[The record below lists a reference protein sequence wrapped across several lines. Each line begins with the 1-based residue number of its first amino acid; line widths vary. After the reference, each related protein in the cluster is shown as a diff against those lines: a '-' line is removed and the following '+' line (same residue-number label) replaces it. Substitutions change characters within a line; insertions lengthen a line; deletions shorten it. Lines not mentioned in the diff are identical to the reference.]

1 MCNDLHSDHIVDCTS
16 IVVEVILVVI
26 ISSSYHY
33 CIHISCIL
41 IITSLEIRHET
52 VQ

>member
-1 MCNDLHSDHIVDCTS
+1 MCNDLYSDHIVDCTL
-16 IVVEVILVVI
+16 IAVEVI
-26 ISSSYHY
+26 ISNSYHY

-41 IITSLEIRHET
+41 IITSLEIEI